1 MRQLRRLAAGLL
13 LCSSAGFLVAGEELL
28 LEADFSEPS
37 AGAPSGWVVEGTGTA
52 EVRDG
57 ALHLREEPDG
67 VGMVLWSERDWP
79 ADFRLAVDLSFNNIR
94 GIGVIF
100 LAARAMDGG
109 DALRDASKR
118 TGAYNEYIS
127 GSLSSYSLSL
137 HRYWPDGRNNPG
149 SNLRRNSGFH
159 LLNQAL
165 PDPCLEAQRTY
176 HLEFVK
182 KGARLTLKVDGT
194 VVHDVVDTGEHGP
207 VLGEGKIGFRLRG
220 DSSCVMTLDSIRL
233 WRLASCGTADSAD
246 P

>member
-1 MRQLRRLAAGLL
+1 MLL
-13 LCSSAGFLVAGEELL
+13 
-28 LEADFSEPS
+28 
-37 AGAPSGWVVEGTGTA
+37 T
-52 EVRDG
+52 
-57 ALHLREEPDG
+57 
-67 VGMVLWSERDWP
+67 
-79 ADFRLAVDLSFNNIR
+79 VDLERLDVRAGDLVLDAGCGEGRHCFGCLER
-94 GIGVIF
+94 G
-100 LAARAMDGG
+100 ARVVGLDL
-109 DALRDASKR
+109 DFPSLRDASKR
-118 TGAYNEYIS
+118 TGAYNEYIR
-127 GSLSSYSLSL
+127 GSLSNYSLSL
-137 HRYWPDGRNNPG
+137 HRYWSDGRNNPG
-149 SNLRRNSGFH
+149 SNLRRNTGFH

-194 VVHDVVDTGEHGP
+194 VVHDTVDTGEHGP